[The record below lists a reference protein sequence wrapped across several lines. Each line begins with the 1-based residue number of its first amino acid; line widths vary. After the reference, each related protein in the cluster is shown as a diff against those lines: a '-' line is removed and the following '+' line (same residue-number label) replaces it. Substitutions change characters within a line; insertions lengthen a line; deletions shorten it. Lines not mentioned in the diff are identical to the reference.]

1 MLAVTIS
8 ESKSVVCYSTLNLS
22 CIVNCYKE
30 EKFAGQT
37 DQIGPYHNIASTH
50 MNKKERDELKSAYRK
65 EKDLRICTNILVVY
79 LVCSEGFGVN
89 KLAAS
94 IRMRPNCIGMLVRRF
109 MTDGLDSFRNT
120 HTCCQFLSQKTNHT
134 ARQALQPV
142 SQKLKM
148 YSTSKFFAHDFA
160 S

>member
-109 MTDGLDSFRNT
+109 KTDGLDSFRNT
-120 HTCCQFLSQKTNHT
+120 DIHAANFYLKKQTI
-134 ARQALQPV
+134 RQDRLC
-142 SQKLKM
+142 SL
-148 YSTSKFFAHDFA
+148 YLRS
-160 S
+160 